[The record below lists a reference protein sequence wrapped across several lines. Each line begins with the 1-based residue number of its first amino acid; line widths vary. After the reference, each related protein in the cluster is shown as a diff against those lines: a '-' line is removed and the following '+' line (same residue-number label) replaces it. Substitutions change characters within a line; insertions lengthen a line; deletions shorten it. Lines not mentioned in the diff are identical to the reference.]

1 VDDKEFERAR
11 DFKHLGSV
19 LTEDFNITLKIKWR
33 IVIANQPSYGVKKQW
48 NS

>member
-19 LTEDFNITLKIKWR
+19 LIEDFNITLKIKWR
-33 IVIANQPSYGVKKQW
+33 IVIANQPSYVVKKQL
-48 NS
+48 SS